1 VVSCDVWLSPQPLIE
16 MARPPLVHL
25 VSPDAERRAVCW
37 FSHCQY
43 PVLDGE
49 KRRHTYEDVKKIA
62 LAALVWA
69 D

>member
-1 VVSCDVWLSPQPLIE
+1 ME

-62 LAALVWA
+62 LAALVWE